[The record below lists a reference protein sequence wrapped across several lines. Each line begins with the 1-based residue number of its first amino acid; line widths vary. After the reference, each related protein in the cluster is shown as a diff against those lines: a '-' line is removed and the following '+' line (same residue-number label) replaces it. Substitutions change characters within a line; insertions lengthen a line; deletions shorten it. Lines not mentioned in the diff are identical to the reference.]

1 LQLNSL
7 VSSTREVAI
16 VDCTIEKKNG
26 DSPWS
31 AASIPSP
38 ERIDAA
44 FRGESPLEKSITD
57 PAGLAIILE

>member
-7 VSSTREVAI
+7 ISSTREVAI
-16 VDCTIEKKNG
+16 VDCKIEKKNG

-31 AASIPSP
+31 TASIPSP
-38 ERIDAA
+38 ERIDAV

-57 PAGLAIILE
+57 TTELATILE